1 MWHPITGLC
10 FTPAVHELIGY
21 LSNWALLFYL
31 LSPSEKT
38 IFQFVILKYIP
49 MINSTYFDT
58 QRLTLIM
65 IYVLN
70 CFPEFI

>member
-10 FTPAVHELIGY
+10 FTPAVLELIGY
-21 LSNWALLFYL
+21 LSNWALLFDL
-31 LSPSEKT
+31 LSLSEET

-49 MINSTYFDT
+49 MIHSTYFDM

-65 IYVLN
+65 I
-70 CFPEFI
+70 